1 MNKRKS
7 AKRILIG
14 ILAVIMIAAGIIPF
28 ITQKTNA
35 AETSISD
42 KISLVTENETRT
54 SQTEGYSKVTFKV
67 ENAEDKVV
75 YIKNQDTIKLVSTDK
90 NYGVLVGGV
99 GNDNK
104 ITEDSTIYVK
114 SYSYEGKID
123 LEKSISNAEPDE
135 NGYYTLNFKAKSKN
149 LPAIKSEAQSVVLVI
164 DRSLSMACSVDA
176 DADADP
182 MASTYENTRWYAMTK
197 AIDSFLD
204 EFLAKGD
211 NNKITIVSYCGSVD
225 AALEDS
231 SSKSD
236 IMNYINNIYNK
247 DRYDSDYKKYK
258 NNVSQIERGLGS
270 GTNIQAALNK
280 ASELLGNNAA
290 GSSVILFTD
299 GAANNYSGDKLFKKE
314 RDKIDG
320 VIYNGSESYINSSYY
335 ANKAGNDL
343 KAKGVNV
350 YTVALMNG
358 ISESDNLKD
367 QIKAALGRTNFTY
380 ETVYKNSVFDWRK
393 TVDYR
398 NIKFTEGGYAK
409 QSYTATNL
417 KELIDSFKQIVASIT
432 ALPFETSQVT
442 DALDSHFELVPG
454 QEGVKDNGDGTFTV
468 TYPDAVSSNEQTIS
482 VKIKAKEGYAGSS
495 YTNNGCVFEGT
506 VGNLT
511 YTEEFKQKPDAI
523 IKPNAVNDS
532 YTINQDE
539 TLNASTVLENDD
551 NELVNNTGKNV
562 SLKAVKTT
570 DTKNGTVTFNE
581 DGTFSYVPDEGF
593 SGNDSFE
600 YNVVLTVDGK
610 EYTKS
615 ATVYIEVIPKYTL
628 TINYQYEDGTKAAE
642 TVTQTVI
649 RSNSTT
655 EVISPEIKGYKPDI
669 EKVEAKVLTENEQVN
684 VIYVKDDSQTK
695 KLTYKVE
702 YYKDGINDTAAD
714 VVEEVTNDVWINDNV
729 SPVDG
734 DKINTTGKFGAGY
747 EFVKTNPETIPAVI
761 EDKGIIKVYYKIS
774 EYDYTVKY
782 VIKGTD
788 TEIAEGYTRKAE
800 YDSEVGADKKQ
811 IPGFTAENAD
821 KKIRIGAEKNILII
835 EYTAN
840 EVSYTVNYLEKD
852 TNKVLAKSKTVK
864 SVFNAEVNEEALEIT
879 GYAYDEKTKS
889 LIMKEKDNVINFYYT
904 ANSYNYTVE
913 YYYDNNKDDSAT
925 FTEKAAFNSEI
936 VNYEDKS
943 KTGYA
948 LSKVE
953 GVPLKISEDAAK
965 NVIRI
970 YYEREEYAYTINYY
984 YDGIKDDNATIKAT
998 LKYAES
1004 VNGYKD
1010 KIKTGYKLDKVTGLT
1025 DGKLI
1030 ITEDPSK
1037 NVIDVYYVKDTFE
1050 YTVEYYYDGIIN
1062 EDATVKGKA
1071 EYGSIIT
1078 KYADKNITG
1087 YKLDKVTGLING
1099 GLTIT
1104 EKPENNVIRVYYI
1117 PDNYKVTVQY
1127 YINNVINNDLTYTFE
1142 AAYGS
1147 IINQYKEVTILNAEL
1162 KRVENLGLKVSEDE
1176 TKNIIKVYYTVP
1188 EVGSD
1193 EEEIKKTEKEPEVA
1207 ANEEIIETPQT
1218 SDRADIIILMTIML
1232 ASGVTAVTS
1241 GKKGKLTRQK

>member
-14 ILAVIMIAAGIIPF
+14 ILAVIMVAAGIIPF

-90 NYGVLVGGV
+90 NYGVLVGGA

-104 ITEDSTIYVK
+104 IKEDSTIYVK

-123 LEKSISNAEPDE
+123 LEKSISDNEPDE
-135 NGYYTLNFKAKSKN
+135 NEYYTLNFKAKSKN

-182 MASTYENTRWYAMTK
+182 MASTYEKTRWYAMTK

-204 EFLAKGD
+204 EFLAEEN
-211 NNKITIVSYCGSVD
+211 NNKITIVSYCGNVD

-236 IMNYINNIYNK
+236 IMNYINNIYSS

-258 NNVSQIERGLGS
+258 NDVSQIKRGLGS

-299 GAANNYSGDKLFKKE
+299 GAANNYSGDTLFKKN
-314 RDKIDG
+314 RDKING
-320 VIYNGSESYINSSYY
+320 VIYSGSEDYINSSYY

-343 KAKGVNV
+343 KAEGANV

-358 ISESDNLKD
+358 ISESDNLKN
-367 QIKAALGRTNFTY
+367 QIKAALGRTSFTY
-380 ETVYKNSVFDWRK
+380 ETVYKNSIFDWRK

-442 DALDSHFELVPG
+442 DVLDSHFELVPG

-468 TYPDAVSSNEQTIS
+468 TYLDAVSSNEQTIS

-506 VGNLT
+506 IGTLT

-523 IKPNAVNDS
+523 IKPSAANDS

-551 NELVNNTGKNV
+551 NKLVNNTGKNV
-562 SLKAVKTT
+562 SLKAVKKTE
-570 DTKNGTVTFNE
+570 TKNGTVTFND

-615 ATVYIEVIPKYTL
+615 AAVNIEVIPKYAL
-628 TINYQYEDGTKAAE
+628 TINYQYADGTKAVE

-649 RSNSTT
+649 RGNSTT

-684 VIYVKDDSQTK
+684 VIYIKDDSQTK

-729 SPVDG
+729 SPVNG
-734 DKINTTGKFGAGY
+734 DKINTTDKFGAGY
-747 EFVKTNPETIPAVI
+747 EFVKTNPGTIPATI

-774 EYDYTVKY
+774 EYD
-782 VIKGTD
+782 
-788 TEIAEGYTRKAE
+788 
-800 YDSEVGADKKQ
+800 
-811 IPGFTAENAD
+811 
-821 KKIRIGAEKNILII
+821 
-835 EYTAN
+835 
-840 EVSYTVNYLEKD
+840 YTVNYLEKD

-864 SVFNAEVNEEALEIT
+864 SVFSAEVNEEALEIT

-904 ANSYNYTVE
+904 ANSYNYTIE

-936 VNYEDKS
+936 INYEDKS

-965 NVIRI
+965 NVIRV

-1037 NVIDVYYVKDTFE
+1037 NVIDVYYVKDAFE

-1062 EDATVKGKA
+1062 EDATVKEKA

-1193 EEEIKKTEKEPEVA
+1193 EEEIKKPEKEPEVA
-1207 ANEEIIETPQT
+1207 ANEEVIETPQT

-1232 ASGVTAVTS
+1232 ASGVTAVAA

>member
-14 ILAVIMIAAGIIPF
+14 ILAVIMVAAGIIPF

-90 NYGVLVGGV
+90 NYGVLVGGA

-104 ITEDSTIYVK
+104 IKEDSTIYVK

-123 LEKSISNAEPDE
+123 LEKSISDNEPDE
-135 NGYYTLNFKAKSKN
+135 NEYYTLNFKAKSKN

-182 MASTYENTRWYAMTK
+182 MASTYEKTRWYAMTK

-204 EFLAKGD
+204 EFLAEEN
-211 NNKITIVSYCGSVD
+211 NNKITIVSYCGNVD

-236 IMNYINNIYNK
+236 IMNYINNIYSS

-258 NNVSQIERGLGS
+258 NDVSQIKRGLGS

-299 GAANNYSGDKLFKKE
+299 GAANNYSGDTLFKKN
-314 RDKIDG
+314 RDKING
-320 VIYNGSESYINSSYY
+320 VIYSGSEDYINSSYY

-343 KAKGVNV
+343 KAEGANV

-358 ISESDNLKD
+358 ISESDNLKN
-367 QIKAALGRTNFTY
+367 QIKAALGRTSFTY
-380 ETVYKNSVFDWRK
+380 ETVYKNSIFDWRK

-442 DALDSHFELVPG
+442 DVLDSHFELVPG

-468 TYPDAVSSNEQTIS
+468 TYLDAVSSNEQTIS

-506 VGNLT
+506 IGTLT

-523 IKPNAVNDS
+523 IKPSAANDS

-551 NELVNNTGKNV
+551 NKLVNNTGKNV
-562 SLKAVKTT
+562 SLKAVKKTE
-570 DTKNGTVTFNE
+570 TKNGTVTFND

-615 ATVYIEVIPKYTL
+615 AAVNIEVIPKYAL
-628 TINYQYEDGTKAAE
+628 TINYQYADGTKAVE

-649 RSNSTT
+649 RGNSTT

-684 VIYVKDDSQTK
+684 VIYIKDDSQTK

-729 SPVDG
+729 SPVNG
-734 DKINTTGKFGAGY
+734 DKINTTDKFGAGY
-747 EFVKTNPETIPAVI
+747 EFVKTNPGTIPATI

-774 EYDYTVKY
+774 DYD
-782 VIKGTD
+782 
-788 TEIAEGYTRKAE
+788 
-800 YDSEVGADKKQ
+800 
-811 IPGFTAENAD
+811 
-821 KKIRIGAEKNILII
+821 
-835 EYTAN
+835 
-840 EVSYTVNYLEKD
+840 YTVNYLEKD

-864 SVFNAEVNEEALEIT
+864 SVFSAEVNEEALEIT

-904 ANSYNYTVE
+904 ANSYNYTIE

-936 VNYEDKS
+936 INYEDKS

-965 NVIRI
+965 NVIRV

-1037 NVIDVYYVKDTFE
+1037 NVIDVYYVKDAFE

-1062 EDATVKGKA
+1062 EDATVKEKA

-1193 EEEIKKTEKEPEVA
+1193 EEEIKKPEKEPEVA
-1207 ANEEIIETPQT
+1207 ANEEVIETPQT

-1232 ASGVTAVTS
+1232 ASGVTAVAA